1 MAAISYYWLYVVVHF
16 YFSFQSALCR
26 VEMSFTHPP
35 GPIPWLV
42 RSSDVMPLDIFLL
55 GDVKCHAFR
64 TSVNDIGTLR
74 AAIVKANINVYSTHH
89 VVVLYKLH

>member
-1 MAAISYYWLYVVVHF
+1 
-16 YFSFQSALCR
+16 
-26 VEMSFTHPP
+26 MSFTHPP
-35 GPIPWLV
+35 ALHVVNITCGQIPWLV
-42 RSSDVMPLDIFLL
+42 RSPDVMPLDVFLL

-74 AAIVKANINVYSTHH
+74 AAIVKANINVYSTHR